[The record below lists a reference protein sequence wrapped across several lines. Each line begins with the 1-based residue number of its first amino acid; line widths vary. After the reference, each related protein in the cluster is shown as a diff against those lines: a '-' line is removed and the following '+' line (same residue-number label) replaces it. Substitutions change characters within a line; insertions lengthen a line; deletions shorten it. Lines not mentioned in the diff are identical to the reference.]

1 MHKQRLL
8 EALRAIRD
16 EGPNPNYGV
25 CNEVFTRLD
34 FFDMVDTTLT
44 MQKLHNLFRA
54 FLNWTTPEVRYP
66 VGGPVEYGEE
76 QNAGTLWKN
85 PRRHE
90 LLHFCINRLDQE
102 LNVG

>member
-16 EGPNPNYGV
+16 EGPESNHGI
-25 CNEVFTRLD
+25 CGSVFARLNGL
-34 FFDMVDTTLT
+34 DMVDTQLTL
-44 MQKLHNLFRA
+44 QRLEHLFGS
-54 FLNWTTPEVRYP
+54 FLGWITPELKYP
-66 VGGPVEYGEE
+66 VGGPVEYSEE
-76 QNAGTLWKN
+76 KKAKTLWKN
-85 PRRHE
+85 PRRYE